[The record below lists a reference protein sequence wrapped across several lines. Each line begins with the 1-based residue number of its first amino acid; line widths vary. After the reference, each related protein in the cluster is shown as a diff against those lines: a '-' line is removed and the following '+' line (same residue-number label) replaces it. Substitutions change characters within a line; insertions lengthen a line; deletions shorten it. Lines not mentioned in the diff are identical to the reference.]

1 MTEQLAISP
10 PYNTFNNV
18 GIMANGRWVASRHA
32 NFITNGTLFQCLDCG
47 RWSDSLNV
55 LNAVDCEEV
64 EGKTLEQL
72 RA

>member
-1 MTEQLAISP
+1 MLDLLAVKDGIERL
-10 PYNTFNNV
+10 NV
-18 GIMANGRWVASRHA
+18 PRVWMNGAFVQFAHEEL
-32 NFITNGTLFQCLDCG
+32 ITDGALFQCLDCG

-64 EGKTLEQL
+64 EGKTLEEL